1 MGLFANQPFNLIIK
15 DFGKIK
21 NQITGRYRIPFR
33 LIFFLGLSL
42 VFFFFT
48 GLPAFPG
55 ETGWKAFYFRDKP
68 ASRFVSG
75 KFHEGLIFAGTHSPG
90 AVYSAKIDP
99 LGSGGKGTILP
110 HPDDPAEAVLDLIVF
125 QNTLYALVEKSP
137 SEIRRW
143 NRATG
148 AWEPVPIPPVE
159 GIFFAQV
166 FQNQL
171 YVTASFKKGI
181 RVLRSAEGR
190 RFEEVAALEDWAWV
204 PAVFQEAL
212 YLLGHQGTPYS
223 RGKATAYRTRD
234 GSRYEPVPSLE
245 GGAEYQCAYPWK
257 GHLYLGTG
265 GWSNDR
271 KASNTARIY
280 RYDGLERQEVLADIQ
295 MNGVTSLAACGRYLL
310 ALADSGWESDRGTS
324 ALYRTVDGMEWTRV
338 KVFDHPEMRKIEIV
352 DEKAVILLGGKN
364 MEYGVVYLNANDL
377 CPAAG
382 D

>member
-1 MGLFANQPFNLIIK
+1 MGRP
-15 DFGKIK
+15 
-21 NQITGRYRIPFR
+21 PFR
-33 LIFFLGLSL
+33 FVIIPILLLFSL
-42 VFFFFT
+42 LLT
-48 GLPAFPG
+48 GPPAFSG
-55 ETGWKAFYFRDKP
+55 ETGWEVFHFKDSP

-75 KFHEGLIFAGTHSPG
+75 KFYEGLLFAGTYSPG
-90 AVYSAKIDP
+90 AVYSAKLDQ
-99 LGSGGKGTILP
+99 LGSGVKRTILP
-110 HPDDPAEAVLDLIVF
+110 HRDDPAEAVLDLIAF
-125 QNTLYALVEKSP
+125 QNTLYALVEKKP

-148 AWEPVPIPPVE
+148 DWEPVPIPPME

-171 YVTASFKKGI
+171 YVTGSFKKEI
-181 RVLRSAEGR
+181 KVLRSADGR

-204 PAVFQEAL
+204 PVVFQGSL

-223 RGKATAYRTRD
+223 QGKAMAYRTRD

-265 GWSNDR
+265 GWSNNR
-271 KASNTARIY
+271 KASNAARIY
-280 RYDGLERQEVLADIQ
+280 RYDGLKRQEVLADIQ

-310 ALADSGWESDRGTS
+310 ALADSGWESGQGTS
-324 ALYRTVDGMEWTRV
+324 ALYRTVDALEWARV
-338 KVFDHPEMRKIEIV
+338 KVFDHPEMRKIETV
-352 DEKAVILLGGKN
+352 GDKVLILLGGKN
-364 MEYGVVYLNANDL
+364 KEYGVVYVNTNDL
-377 CPAAG
+377 CQGAA

>member
-1 MGLFANQPFNLIIK
+1 MGRL
-15 DFGKIK
+15 
-21 NQITGRYRIPFR
+21 PFR
-33 LIFFLGLSL
+33 FIIIPSLFLLFPFL
-42 VFFFFT
+42 T
-48 GLPAFPG
+48 GPTAFPG
-55 ETGWKAFYFRDKP
+55 ETGWKAFCFKDRP

-75 KFHEGLIFAGTHSPG
+75 KFYEGSIFAGTHSPG
-90 AVYSAKIDP
+90 AVYSAQLDR
-99 LGSGGKGTILP
+99 LGSGVKGIILP
-110 HPDDPAEAVLDLIVF
+110 HQDDPAEAVLDLIVF
-125 QNTLYALVEKSP
+125 QDTLYALVEKKP

-148 AWEPVPIPPVE
+148 DWEPVPIPPLE

-166 FQNQL
+166 FHNQL
-171 YVTASFKKGI
+171 YVTGSFKKGI
-181 RVLRSAEGR
+181 RVLRSVDGR
-190 RFEEVAALEDWAWV
+190 RFEEVAALEAWVWV

-212 YLLGHQGTPYS
+212 YLFGHQGRPNS
-223 RGKATAYRTRD
+223 QGKATAYRTRD

-245 GGAEYQCAYPWK
+245 GGAEYQCAFPWM

-280 RYDGLERQEVLADIQ
+280 RYDGLKRQEVLADIQ

-310 ALADSGWESDRGTS
+310 ALADSGWESGQGTS
-324 ALYRTVDGMEWTRV
+324 ALYRTVDGLEWARV

-352 DEKAVILLGGKN
+352 EDKVLILLGGKN
-364 MEYGVVYLNANDL
+364 REYGVVYLNTNDL
-377 CPAAG
+377 CQTAG